1 MLAALS
7 KIKIGG
13 IIQNANLVRISMT
26 CLANNPAVQSNSTAF
41 AALLES
47 LGSAHISVDF
57 IVHGSH
63 QDQDELLVFCVSQ
76 DEWDETQR
84 ILQDFQ
90 TDHDI
95 KQITI
100 NHNVASIGIYGP
112 DFRIKPGLA
121 GALIKIMHSAGVTIQ
136 SISTSLSTFT
146 MIIPANQ
153 SERALAAI
161 HQEFELP

>member
-1 MLAALS
+1 MS

-13 IIQNANLVRISMT
+13 IIQNTNLVRISLT
-26 CLANNPAVQSNSTAF
+26 CLAGNLIAQSDSTAY

-47 LGSAHISVDF
+47 LGNAHINVDF

-63 QDQDELLVFCVSQ
+63 QDQDELLIFCVSK
-76 DEWDETQR
+76 DDWESTQR
-84 ILQDFQ
+84 IIHNFQ
-90 TDHDI
+90 ANHDI
-95 KQITI
+95 TNITI
-100 NHNVASIGIYGP
+100 DQNVASMGIYGP

-121 GALIKIMHSAGVTIQ
+121 GVLIKTMHSAGIRIQ

-146 MIIPANQ
+146 MIIPADQ
-153 SERALAAI
+153 ADRALAAI